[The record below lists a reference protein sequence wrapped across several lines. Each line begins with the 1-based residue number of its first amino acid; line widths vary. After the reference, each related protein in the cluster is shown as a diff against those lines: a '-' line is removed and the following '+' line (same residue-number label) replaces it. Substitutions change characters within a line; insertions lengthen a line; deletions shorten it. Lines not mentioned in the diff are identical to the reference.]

1 MPIYEYACKE
11 CGHRFEKMQPITSEP
26 LKECPHC
33 GKSAIHRVFQPVG
46 VIFKGSGWYI
56 TDSRNNSKNSD
67 DKGSDDK
74 GSSDKGS
81 GDKGSDKAAP
91 AEKSEAKS
99 ETSSS
104 GESSPGTAAPVKS
117 TD

>member
-1 MPIYEYACKE
+1 MPIYEYVCKE
-11 CGHRFEKMQPITSEP
+11 CGHKFEKMQPITAEP
-26 LKECPHC
+26 LKECPNC
-33 GKSAIHRVFQPVG
+33 GKSTIQRVFHPVG

-56 TDSRNNSKNSD
+56 TDSRNSSKNS
-67 DKGSDDK
+67 
-74 GSSDKGS
+74 SDKAD
-81 GDKGSDKAAP
+81 GDKGSDKAVP

-104 GESSPGTAAPVKS
+104 GESSSGTAAPVKS

>member
-1 MPIYEYACKE
+1 MPIYEYVCKE

-26 LKECPHC
+26 LKECPNC
-33 GKSAIHRVFQPVG
+33 GKSTIQRVFQPVG

-56 TDSRNNSKNSD
+56 TDSRNNSK
-67 DKGSDDK
+67 
-74 GSSDKGS
+74 SSSGKAD

-99 ETSSS
+99 ETKSTGETSS
-104 GESSPGTAAPVKS
+104 GASTPASSN
-117 TD
+117 D

>member
-26 LKECPHC
+26 LKECPNC
-33 GKSAIHRVFQPVG
+33 GKSTIQRVFQPVG

-56 TDSRNNSKNSD
+56 TDSRNNSKS
-67 DKGSDDK
+67 
-74 GSSDKGS
+74 SSDKAD

-91 AEKSEAKS
+91 VEKSETKGEA
-99 ETSSS
+99 SSS
-104 GESSPGTAAPVKS
+104 SDSSSGTAAPAKS
-117 TD
+117 TE